1 VIIPEERLA
10 LLLQN
15 VQKPARYVGGEFN
28 AVAGDWAHARITLA
42 LAYPDAYEI
51 GMSNLG
57 LALLYDAVNRQP
69 GMIAERVYCPWG
81 DMADALRA
89 SGLLLY
95 ALETRH
101 TLADF
106 DVLGFSLQHE
116 LTYTN
121 VLEMLDLAGLP
132 ILASERTAAMPL
144 VIAGG
149 SGALNPEPMAAF
161 VDAFVIGEGE
171 IALVE
176 LLEAVAEIKTS
187 APGDRSALLRRLAGI
202 EGVYVPALYKP
213 TYLPDGRLAA
223 LTPTEPNVPARV
235 RKRIVPVLGP
245 VPARPIVPNI
255 QAIHDRAMIEIQ
267 RGCSR
272 GCRFCQ
278 AGIIYRPIRE
288 RPVAEVLDAID
299 TVIAN
304 TGHSEV
310 SLISLSSSDHSGIAE
325 IVSGAMARHQEDGLA
340 ISLPSLRIDSFSV
353 NLAQMIQSNRKT
365 GFTFAPEAATQRM
378 RDVINK
384 GVVEQDLADTTRAV
398 FGNGWNRLKLYFMLG
413 LPYEEDKDILAIA
426 DLIGQVRYLARD
438 LRSRFVEIAVSL
450 STFVPKPHTPFQW
463 QPLLDRE
470 TVERRQRSLVNR
482 TRVRGV
488 HLSWSRW
495 EDTWLEALISRGD
508 RRLAPVIAR
517 VWRAGGRFEAWSEHF
532 HPELWHAAL
541 EAEGLDAD
549 WYTVRP
555 REQNEVLPWDHIDV
569 GVSRAFLWT
578 EFERAATGALS
589 PDCREICHDC
599 GINRA
604 YAELQPAGADRAW
617 GCP

>member
-1 VIIPEERLA
+1 
-10 LLLQN
+10 
-15 VQKPARYVGGEFN
+15 
-28 AVAGDWAHARITLA
+28 
-42 LAYPDAYEI
+42 
-51 GMSNLG
+51 
-57 LALLYDAVNRQP
+57 
-69 GMIAERVYCPWG
+69 
-81 DMADALRA
+81 
-89 SGLLLY
+89 
-95 ALETRH
+95 
-101 TLADF
+101 
-106 DVLGFSLQHE
+106 
-116 LTYTN
+116 
-121 VLEMLDLAGLP
+121 
-132 ILASERTAAMPL
+132 
-144 VIAGG
+144 
-149 SGALNPEPMAAF
+149 
-161 VDAFVIGEGE
+161 
-171 IALVE
+171 
-176 LLEAVAEIKTS
+176 
-187 APGDRSALLRRLAGI
+187 
-202 EGVYVPALYKP
+202 
-213 TYLPDGRLAA
+213 
-223 LTPTEPNVPARV
+223 
-235 RKRIVPVLGP
+235 
-245 VPARPIVPNI
+245 
-255 QAIHDRAMIEIQ
+255 
-267 RGCSR
+267 
-272 GCRFCQ
+272 
-278 AGIIYRPIRE
+278 
-288 RPVAEVLDAID
+288 
-299 TVIAN
+299 
-304 TGHSEV
+304 
-310 SLISLSSSDHSGIAE
+310 
-325 IVSGAMARHQEDGLA
+325 
-340 ISLPSLRIDSFSV
+340 
-353 NLAQMIQSNRKT
+353 MIQSNRKT